1 VDILIHRSWYFFS
14 DWRCNNAIERVLLE
28 HLKNFYLNIDY
39 ENDGDCDLPAF
50 LLFRDVIDIPSAMQ
64 ACREFLALSNELV
77 IEDV

>member
-1 VDILIHRSWYFFS
+1 MDILIHRSWYFFS

-28 HLKNFYLNIDY
+28 HLKNFYLNIGY
-39 ENDGDCDLPAF
+39 ENDDDCDLPAF

>member
-39 ENDGDCDLPAF
+39 ENDDDCD
-50 LLFRDVIDIPSAMQ
+50 LFRDVIDIPSAMQ